1 MICVPNTVLRRAAH
15 LSFLSLGLLLVTQM
29 GMVHAACAGTAND
42 SIVIAGAK
50 DLDSESMSKSRGGT
64 VTIATVTA
72 NQTMESTSTG
82 NSMTVFGNLAN
93 GSITVGDTFGGSG
106 IGSYV
111 MNTGNNSVINSGVSL
126 SVLMLEATP

>member
-1 MICVPNTVLRRAAH
+1 
-15 LSFLSLGLLLVTQM
+15 M